1 MAVSVET
8 KDRLGILRI
17 DHPATMNALSPGII
31 AGLDAGLLRFTTDSS
46 IRVILITVT
55 GPAFSAGA
63 DIRFMSSASPEECR
77 NYLEQAQQFLQR
89 IETLRVPVI
98 AIING
103 VCTGGGCTL
112 AGACDF
118 ALAADSA
125 TFGEPEAK
133 IGLPGGFGNIPR
145 LLRRVGTATA
155 AELLLTGKIVDAE
168 TARQMGL
175 VSRVVPAASLWNEAE
190 ELAQQVAANSPTALA
205 EIKRLL
211 HCGNVSGSLEIE
223 AYLTCLEEGEARQ
236 GMKAFLQKQLPPW

>member
-1 MAVSVET
+1 MCVTVET
-8 KDRLGILRI
+8 RDRLGILRI
-17 DHPATMNALSPGII
+17 DHLATMNALSPGVITS
-31 AGLDAGLLRFTTDSS
+31 LDADLLRLATDSS
-46 IRVILITVT
+46 IRVIFITGT

-77 NYLEQAQQFLQR
+77 NYLEQAQQFLQH
-89 IETLRVPVI
+89 IETLRVPVV
-98 AIING
+98 AIVNG

-145 LLRRVGTATA
+145 LLRRVGGATA
-155 AELLLTGKIVDAE
+155 AELLLTGQIVDAE

-175 VSRVVPAASLWNEAE
+175 VSRVVPAASLWDEAE
-190 ELAQQVAANSPTALA
+190 KLAQQVAANSPTALA
-205 EIKRLL
+205 QIKRLL
-211 HCGNVSGSLEIE
+211 RCDDVSGSMEID
-223 AYLTCLEEGEARQ
+223 AYITCLDKGEARE
-236 GMKAFLQKQLPPW
+236 GMRAFLEKQPPRW